1 MIWSIISS
9 ILWSIST
16 IFRKKS
22 LDIIDLPQFLFRFFA
37 EIIWVLIWIVLI
49 FIYWFNFNYLWD
61 WKIIL
66 AMISIMILVIS
77 TDFISQKIYKTE
89 KVSTLLPY
97 ENLHN
102 VLAIIAWYFMF
113 KDSSLIAVGVAIL
126 VVMITVLS
134 VVDLKK
140 MSLPKNMWLVLLDQ
154 SLTAAEV
161 LMTWYFLKQISDTD
175 YFVLYEIFIIL
186 MLLLLIFF
194 HKQYVFLKKIPWTFY
209 KNRFSWAIA
218 WNLSFLLYLFL
229 VWEFWVVLSILL
241 SFLWDWITL
250 IFWFIFLWEKPT
262 KKDISL
268 LIVTSILIWIW
279 FYYK

>member
-37 EIIWVLIWIVLI
+37 EIIWVLIWIILI

-66 AMISIMILVIS
+66 AMISIMILVIA
-77 TDFISQKIYKTE
+77 TDFISQKVYKTE